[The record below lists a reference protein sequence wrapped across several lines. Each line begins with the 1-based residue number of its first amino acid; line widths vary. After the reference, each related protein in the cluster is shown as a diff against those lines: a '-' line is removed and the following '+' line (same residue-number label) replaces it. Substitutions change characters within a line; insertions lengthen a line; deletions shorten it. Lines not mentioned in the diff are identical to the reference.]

1 MEHFSHCN
9 SLGTMSNNLP
19 SVLVSIK
26 DGVIDL
32 GWGHPSSRLHPVGA
46 IRAASER
53 LLVSDDS
60 EPLQYGATQGFGP
73 FLESL
78 ASFLSRQP
86 AYGVPVDP
94 HNLFLTAGASQGL
107 DLACTLYAPA
117 GSTVVVEEPTYFV
130 IEKIFRDRDLNII
143 GVPTDSQGMLVAE
156 LEKLLFDGLDLNLVY
171 TIPTFQNPTGF
182 CLSDERRTQLVH
194 LANKFDFHILADEV
208 YQLIHFD
215 ELPPKPLIAFDQGSR
230 VISFGSFSK
239 ILAPGLRTGWI
250 HAAPEIIERFSD
262 ASLTF
267 SGGGFNHYAS
277 ALIRKVIDLGLLD
290 PHVSVLREE
299 YSMRSDAMDQA
310 LRHYFGSEI
319 EYTPPTGGYYFWLTF
334 PENFDSGRL
343 LASAENAGV
352 SYRPGNAFS
361 ESGKFSRQVRLAY
374 TLFEVDELKEGVS
387 RLYGAYKDFDTAK
400 NSSRLF

>member
-1 MEHFSHCN
+1 MKFD
-9 SLGTMSNNLP
+9 LP

-32 GWGHPSSRLHPVGA
+32 GWGHPSTRLHPVKA
-46 IRAASER
+46 IRMASER
-53 LLVSDDS
+53 LLASDAS

-78 ASFLSRQP
+78 AGFLSRQP
-86 AYGVPVDP
+86 AYGMPVDP
-94 HNLFLTAGASQGL
+94 HHLFLTAGASQGL

-130 IEKIFRDRDLNII
+130 IEKIFRDRNLNVI

-156 LEKLLFDGLDLNLVY
+156 LEELLLAGLDPSFVY
-171 TIPTFQNPTGF
+171 IIPTFQNPTGF
-182 CLSDERRTQLVH
+182 CLSDDRRSHLIC
-194 LANKFDFHILADEV
+194 LANQFDFQIFADEV

-215 ELPPKPLIAFDQGSR
+215 ELPPKSLLSFDQGNR

-250 HAAPEIIERFSD
+250 HAAPEIIKKFSD
-262 ASLTF
+262 AALTF

-277 ALIRKVIDLGLLD
+277 ALVREVIDLGLLD
-290 PHVSVLREE
+290 TQVSILREE
-299 YSMRSDAMDQA
+299 YSIRSEAMHQS
-310 LRHYFGSEI
+310 LQYYFGSTI

-334 PENFDSGRL
+334 PEEFDSDRL
-343 LASAENAGV
+343 FTLAEKAGV

-361 ESGKFSRQVRLAY
+361 ESGRFSRQIRLAY
-374 TLFEVDELKEGVS
+374 TLFEVEELQEGIS
-387 RLYGAYKDFDTAK
+387 RLYEAYRNF
-400 NSSRLF
+400 NLE